1 MKVLPMLEI
10 SLVNMPPFQGFSRT
24 AYLFC
29 PEFVHFRVTPP
40 NLTQHEVHLAEQVKV
55 FWKRL
60 R

>member
-1 MKVLPMLEI
+1 MKVPPVLEI
-10 SLVNMPPFQGFSRT
+10 SRVNSLLFQGFSST

-40 NLTQHEVHLAEQVKV
+40 NLTQHEAHLAKQVKV

-60 R
+60 